1 MVRRSLKRRNG
12 GKRRRSM
19 RGGMEPHNNEGNKG
33 NNQDSETTGYIGNTK
48 DLKKFYE
55 KKLEEEKDLLEK
67 FFKII
72 FDKEANANP
81 PVLVFDDELNANVA
95 NVMPKVI
102 IDNGGLE
109 KIKEQL
115 KSGIFEGGRRRNKSR
130 RKGRRSKKGVA
141 RKAKKRTR
149 RRRRGK
155 KSKKH

>member
-1 MVRRSLKRRNG
+1 M
-12 GKRRRSM
+12 
-19 RGGMEPHNNEGNKG
+19 
-33 NNQDSETTGYIGNTK
+33 
-48 DLKKFYE
+48 
-55 KKLEEEKDLLEK
+55 
-67 FFKII
+67 
-72 FDKEANANP
+72 
-81 PVLVFDDELNANVA
+81 VFDDELDAKLIEE
-95 NVMPKVI
+95 MPKVI

-115 KSGIFEGGRRRNKSR
+115 KTGILEGGRRRNKSR